1 MKRRVLITLGLFVA
15 MIPFIACNNDDPK
28 PDPKPVPVTV
38 SYCIESSSVN
48 QEPERKFIFDFNIKD
63 YGWVTYNI
71 PDGIEVLSQ
80 TQNTEW
86 NMAFDYPYIITN
98 SVDLGKIMSGEL
110 AVDFE
115 QYSLIVIGS
124 SFGNSACS
132 YELNVSVTK
141 NNYSVDFI
149 LYNPPVYLCD
159 IISGYILLKI
169 PKATSE
175 TVVNYNTVQYQLY
188 E

>member
-1 MKRRVLITLGLFVA
+1 
-15 MIPFIACNNDDPK
+15 
-28 PDPKPVPVTV
+28 
-38 SYCIESSSVN
+38 
-48 QEPERKFIFDFNIKD
+48 
-63 YGWVTYNI
+63 
-71 PDGIEVLSQ
+71 
-80 TQNTEW
+80 
-86 NMAFDYPYIITN
+86 MAFDYPYIITN

-149 LYNPPVYLCD
+149 LYNPPIFLND

-175 TVVNYNTVQYQLY
+175 TVVNYKTVQYELY

>member
-15 MIPFIACNNDDPK
+15 MISFIACNNDDPK
-28 PDPKPVPVTV
+28 PDPDPKPDSKPAPEMTV

-48 QEPERKFIFDFNIKD
+48 QEPERKYIFDFNIKD

-71 PDGIEVLSQ
+71 PEGIEVLSQ

-98 SVDLGKIMSGEL
+98 SVD
-110 AVDFE
+110 
-115 QYSLIVIGS
+115 
-124 SFGNSACS
+124 
-132 YELNVSVTK
+132 
-141 NNYSVDFI
+141 FI

-169 PKATSE
+169 PKAIIE
-175 TVVNYNTVQYQLY
+175 TVVNYKTVQYQLY